1 MKQLIVLTASIL
13 LGLALFG
20 LIAGREGSV
29 YSAAKNVWESEADM
43 RVLSDESA
51 R

>member
-1 MKQLIVLTASIL
+1 MKQIIVLTASIL
-13 LGLALFG
+13 LGLALFS
-20 LIAGREGSV
+20 LIAGREGSI

-43 RVLSDESA
+43 RVLSDEPA